1 MNLLAMARAGSTGT
15 NKPIKDRPI
24 GGLGIH
30 FIRNLTDSQH
40 AHAIDSPADNEHGPF
55 AAGAQGL
62 KLFLSGHFFQPGS
75 VFGLTTA

>member
-1 MNLLAMARAGSTGT
+1 MNRLAMARAGSTGT

-40 AHAIDSPADNEHGPF
+40 DERRVGRNI
-55 AAGAQGL
+55 
-62 KLFLSGHFFQPGS
+62 
-75 VFGLTTA
+75 LTLD